1 MNRIGVRELQQ
12 NASAAVRR
20 ASRGERIEVTDRGRP
35 VAVLAPL
42 AEGSMIDTLEAA
54 GRLVK
59 AEGDLLDLV
68 RRFGFPLEWRG
79 PRAGWRGCGPQNA
92 ELRSLVVYLDSSA
105 LVKLVVLEPESRAL
119 HGYLSLGFPV
129 VAPA

>member
-42 AEGSMIDTLEAA
+42 AEGSLVDTLEAA

-59 AEGDLLDLV
+59 AETDLLDLGPPLRLPT
-68 RRFGFPLEWRG
+68 RREQPSRRLARM
-79 PRAGWRGCGPQNA
+79 RAVER
-92 ELRSLVVYLDSSA
+92 
-105 LVKLVVLEPESRAL
+105 
-119 HGYLSLGFPV
+119 
-129 VAPA
+129 

>member
-35 VAVLAPL
+35 VAVLVPL
-42 AEGSMIDTLEAA
+42 TEGSVIDTLESA

-59 AEGDLLDLV
+59 AEGDLLDLGPPLRLPAGV
-68 RRFGFPLEWRG
+68 ERRSSHLARM
-79 PRAGWRGCGPQNA
+79 RAA
-92 ELRSLVVYLDSSA
+92 ER
-105 LVKLVVLEPESRAL
+105 
-119 HGYLSLGFPV
+119 
-129 VAPA
+129 